1 MVRLGLLN
9 MALPISDENLLAQA
23 MRLPATAD
31 GMKIGL
37 FGGSFNP
44 PHEGH
49 VHVCETALKR
59 GQLDQVWWLVTPGNP
74 LKDTKELEAL
84 PSRIRKCHEITTHPD
99 MRITAFEAKYN
110 LRYTEETLSKLL
122 ELRPNL
128 NFVWIMGADNLK
140 NFHKWQN
147 WRNIANKIPM
157 MIIDRPGS
165 TLSYRSA
172 QAAIALSRYRID
184 ETDSELL
191 PRMRAPAWS
200 FIHAPRSSLS
210 STAIRNAAKKK
221 AISTQ

>member
-1 MVRLGLLN
+1 MVKQGLPD
-9 MALPISDENLLAQA
+9 MSAQSDQNILSKA
-23 MRLPATAD
+23 MRLPATAN

-59 GQLDQVWWLVTPGNP
+59 GQLDQIWWLVTPGNP
-74 LKDTKELEAL
+74 LKDTSELESLAG
-84 PSRIRKCHEITTHPD
+84 RIKKCEEIITHPK
-99 MRITAFEAKYN
+99 MRVTAFEAKYN
-110 LRYTEETLSKLL
+110 LNYTQQTLSKLMQIK
-122 ELRPNL
+122 PNL
-128 NFVWIMGADNLK
+128 NFVWVMGADNLK
-140 NFHKWQN
+140 GFHKWQN
-147 WRNIANKIPM
+147 WRDIAGQMPM

-172 QAAIALSRYRID
+172 KAAIALSRYRID

-191 PRMRAPAWS
+191 AHMRAPAWS

-210 STAIRNAAKKK
+210 STAIRQARKN
-221 AISTQ
+221 

>member
-1 MVRLGLLN
+1 MMSKSQQHLLN
-9 MALPISDENLLAQA
+9 QA

-59 GQLDQVWWLVTPGNP
+59 GQLDQIWWLVTPGNP
-74 LKDTKELEAL
+74 LKDTSELESL
-84 PSRIRKCHEITTHPD
+84 SGRIQKCHDIIKHPK
-99 MRITAFEAKYN
+99 MKVTAFETKHN
-110 LRYTEETLSKLL
+110 VRYTQETLQVLL
-122 ELRPNL
+122 TLRPNL
-128 NFVWIMGADNLK
+128 NFIWVMGADNLK

-147 WRNIANKIPM
+147 WRKIANMMPM

-184 ETDSELL
+184 ESDSELL
-191 PRMRAPAWS
+191 AQMRAPAWS
-200 FIHAPRSSLS
+200 FIHAPRSALS
-210 STAIRNAAKKK
+210 STAIRNAKKNK
-221 AISTQ
+221 